1 MMAQMD
7 QGDQQPIEEDQLGLS
22 ASTLRPPTLLAP
34 GLAERG
40 LPRGLPRT
48 GELGEQLAEMCA

>member
-1 MMAQMD
+1 MTQMD

-22 ASTLRPPTLLAP
+22 AGTLRPPTFPAP

-40 LPRGLPRT
+40 LPGGLPRT
-48 GELGEQLAEMCA
+48 GETGEQLTEMCA